1 MKFAMWRNE
10 ACHVKAEVGCGAS
23 STDGTRPACA
33 SGLPVFLV
41 STTVRSTSVG
51 IACVCYKPAR
61 AAACS
66 VRETSPFGAQLA
78 AAFTPKLCHY
88 GGFQASLACNDS
100 LAPSLVIQGVGGAV
114 LSVLNAV
121 YTSWCLYSTT
131 PVLKG
136 ICTRQRLYLR
146 QGTAFLVPYVISRD
160 ICRNPAWQMC
170 FNPCT
175 FILIVI
181 SICRILWS

>member
-1 MKFAMWRNE
+1 MRCFVNRWDSPGVRFWTP
-10 ACHVKAEVGCGAS
+10 G
-23 STDGTRPACA
+23 
-33 SGLPVFLV
+33 VFLV

-114 LSVLNAV
+114 LSVLNDV

>member
-1 MKFAMWRNE
+1 MIGTDCQRSIAAPKTFRNFRVWTNTRNAIAFRDNWR
-10 ACHVKAEVGCGAS
+10 CT
-23 STDGTRPACA
+23 ST
-33 SGLPVFLV
+33 
-41 STTVRSTSVG
+41 
-51 IACVCYKPAR
+51 
-61 AAACS
+61 ACS

-100 LAPSLVIQGVGGAV
+100 LAPSLVIQGVGSAV
-114 LSVLNAV
+114 LSVLNDD

-146 QGTAFLVPYVISRD
+146 QGTAFLVPYVISRN